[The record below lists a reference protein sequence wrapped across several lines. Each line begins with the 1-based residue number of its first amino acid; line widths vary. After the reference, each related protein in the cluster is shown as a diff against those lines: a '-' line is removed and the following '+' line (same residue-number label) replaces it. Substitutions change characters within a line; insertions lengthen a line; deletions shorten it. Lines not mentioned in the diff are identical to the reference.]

1 MAKHPGGKNE
11 MKGLENA
18 YCSGCRCICTFS
30 GDAGVRA
37 PTNLDF
43 QYEKA
48 ADTKIVGNRLRQK
61 DEGTR

>member
-1 MAKHPGGKNE
+1 